1 MSQRG
6 RHYYD
11 PITQPPL
18 AEGEQRDVSR
28 IEVFQDPADPT
39 LRRWCAR
46 HVLSDGRVDPEGIE
60 DTDRDRVI
68 AMAQSAWPELDVY
81 ELQDPGEDSTWE
93 GMGPSPR
100 LWQSGLEFSS
110 AEREILHAANV
121 TPASEVHYPAEEK
134 QIPLRVIVASEP
146 GTYLLIDDVIQLLDG
161 WAVQYDEDKNPSG
174 AMALR
179 EAAQTLRE
187 I

>member
-1 MSQRG
+1 MSNRG

-46 HVLSDGRVDPEGIE
+46 YVLPDGRVDSGSIE

-68 AMAQSAWPELDVY
+68 SMAQEAWPGLDVY

-100 LWQSGLEFSS
+100 LWQSNIAPYVETPTETF
-110 AEREILHAANV
+110 
-121 TPASEVHYPAEEK
+121 TPAVEAETP
-134 QIPLRVIVASEP
+134 QLNAITVT
-146 GTYLLIDDVIQLLDG
+146 GTYVLLEDVLAILESYAAHFDR
-161 WAVQYDEDKNPSG
+161 ESNPSAALG
-174 AMALR
+174 LR
-179 EAAQTLRE
+179 EASAAFRE
-187 I
+187 SF